1 MTVSYAPVV
10 DWVNSAPDGEAP
22 DDEPS
27 EILGRHPVVRTSD
40 LAEASEVVERL
51 ITRSPMRLAVDG
63 DDGTLGLRINAV
75 ELGTLTAGVMSFGV
89 PVRIDVAETRH
100 YYVNLAVRGRV
111 EWHGDRTS
119 ARTHRGVGTVLG
131 PTQDGVARFSK
142 DAVQVCLVVARSSL
156 ERELEQ
162 YLDREPGRPVQ
173 FDPVMDLAAP
183 SVRGWLEALSLVHR
197 ELDRPDGLLAHPLG
211 ARTAENLVL
220 DGLLLAQPH
229 NYSEL
234 LRAEAARAGR
244 SAVHEAIDLMEA
256 EPGRPWSVGE
266 LARAVHL
273 SARALQ
279 DGFARTVEM
288 SPMQYLRRVRMSR
301 ARDELVL
308 STPDETTVGDVAAR
322 WGFLHHGRFAAAY
335 RARFGE
341 TPARTLRS
349 GGPAIRPR
357 D

>member
-1 MTVSYAPVV
+1 MQ
-10 DWVNSAPDGEAP
+10 
-22 DDEPS
+22 
-27 EILGRHPVVRTSD
+27 
-40 LAEASEVVERL
+40 RL
-51 ITRSPMRLAVDG
+51 ITKSPIRLTLDG
-63 DDGTLGLRINAV
+63 GAGTLGLRINAV
-75 ELGTLTAGVMSFGV
+75 ELGALVAGYISFGAGVRIEV
-89 PVRIDVAETRH
+89 PETTH
-100 YYVNLAVRGRV
+100 YYVNLAVRGQSEWSSGASRV
-111 EWHGDRTS
+111 AVRVRPGLGSVLSPANDGLARWSGD
-119 ARTHRGVGTVLG
+119 A
-131 PTQDGVARFSK
+131 A
-142 DAVQVCLVVARSSL
+142 QVCLVVARSSL

-162 YLDREPGRPVQ
+162 YLDREPGRPVR

-183 SVRGWLEALSLVHR
+183 SVQGWLEALSLVHR

-308 STPDETTVGDVAAR
+308 RTPEETTVGDVAAR

-341 TPARTLRS
+341 TPAQTLRS
-349 GGPAIRPR
+349 GGPAVRPR
-357 D
+357 N